1 MRPGLPPCWEELAI
15 GLRASTGRELRL
27 QPSGEP
33 FWLGP
38 EVVDVRL
45 DGVLLGQF
53 AFWWDA
59 ADLEDTLAELR
70 TALGVYLDEE
80 LGTENW

>member
-1 MRPGLPPCWEELAI
+1 
-15 GLRASTGRELRL
+15 
-27 QPSGEP
+27 
-33 FWLGP
+33 
-38 EVVDVRL
+38 VDVRL